1 MKNRKWA
8 AILALAA
15 MVVGSAHASLISV
28 DFNNTTD
35 AAWTISGTE
44 TAGPLSSAYW
54 NSTTTASGTK
64 GSLLD
69 DSGATTTAS
78 ITWSAPGQYTNG
90 DLNGTTD
97 RQLAHSYLDDNTTT
111 GISISMSNIPYAQYR
126 VYGLVASDNMTD
138 IGNWDVNGAWV
149 LGGNGSTTAAAYG
162 TVAANITAH
171 GVAWTKIEPGVTRGN
186 YWTIETT
193 GGTLNITGPVRP
205 DGYSKIRGS
214 ITGLIVEQIPEPAT
228 LGVVMASL
236 AAMLVRRRRSS

>member
-15 MVVGSAHASLISV
+15 LVVGSAHASLISV

-35 AAWTISGTE
+35 GAWTITGTE

-54 NSTTTASGTK
+54 NSTTTASGTI

-78 ITWSAPGQYTNG
+78 ITWSAVAQWTNG
-90 DLNGTTD
+90 DGNSTTD
-97 RQLAHSYLDDNTTT
+97 RQLAHSYLDETASNA
-111 GISISMSNIPYAQYR
+111 ISITMSNIPYAQYR
-126 VYGLVASDNMTD
+126 VYGLVASDNMTA
-138 IGNWDVNGAWV
+138 IRNWDVNGAWV
-149 LGGNGSTTAAAYG
+149 LGGNNSTTAAAYG

-171 GVAWTKIEPGVTRGN
+171 GVAWTKIDPGVTTGN

-193 GGTLNITGPVRP
+193 GGTLNITGLVRS
-205 DGYSKIRGS
+205 GTVRGS